1 MYGYTVSMILNQSI
15 FLFIHDFAGKSFLLD
30 QVGIFLAGTLPMI
43 LLGILLFIYIKQGH
57 HYQERRMIFLSV
69 LSGGFAYFI
78 LKTLIVL
85 MYPYPRP
92 YMFFS
97 GIDPLIT
104 QSLAEGYQSFPSAH
118 TMFFFAISTMVFI
131 YNKRLGVFFLAVSSL
146 MGIARIFVGVH
157 WPFDIVVGILLG
169 VITSIVIHL
178 VYDTHKMRIE
188 KFLQPLLKF
197 VKRK

>member
-1 MYGYTVSMILNQSI
+1 MLLNQSL
-15 FLFIHDFAGKSFLLD
+15 FLFINGLAYRYPVLDVVGVWVAGIIPF
-30 QVGIFLAGTLPMI
+30 M
-43 LLGILLFIYIKQGH
+43 LLGILVVIYIKHGH
-57 HYQERRMIFLSV
+57 RYRERRMVLLAL
-69 LSGGFAYFI
+69 LSGGFAYFVV
-78 LKTLIVL
+78 KTLIVL
-85 MYPYPRP
+85 IYPHPRP

-131 YNKRLGVFFLAVSSL
+131 YNKRLGVFFLVVSSL

-188 KFLQPLLKF
+188 KFLQPLLRF